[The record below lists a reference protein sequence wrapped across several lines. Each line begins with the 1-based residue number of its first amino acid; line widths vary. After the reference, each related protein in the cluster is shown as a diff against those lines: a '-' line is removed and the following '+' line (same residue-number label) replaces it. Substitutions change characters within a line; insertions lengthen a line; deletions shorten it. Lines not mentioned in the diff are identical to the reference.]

1 MVIWEVFQWVF
12 SLVPQLTSTGM
23 SLLFSTDFFF
33 PSYQRIDHNW
43 NVHIVTHYMSPNR
56 QAEVAVPFENCA
68 DAIKDLITV
77 LDENKIPLNHI
88 LEVRIN
94 KRMDK
99 QIDGWMIFRRQLD

>member
-1 MVIWEVFQWVF
+1 MIIWEVFQWFF

-23 SLLFSTDFFF
+23 NLLFSTNFFF

-56 QAEVAVPFENCA
+56 QAEIAVPFENCA

-88 LEVRIN
+88 LEVWIN
-94 KRMDK
+94 KRADRWMD
-99 QIDGWMIFRRQLD
+99 G

>member
-1 MVIWEVFQWVF
+1 MIIWEVFQWFF
-12 SLVPQLTSTGM
+12 SLFPQLTSTGM
-23 SLLFSTDFFF
+23 RLLFSTDFFF

-43 NVHIVTHYMSPNR
+43 NVNIVTHYMSPNR

-88 LEVRIN
+88 LEVWIN
-94 KRMDK
+94 MCMDRRM
-99 QIDGWMIFRRQLD
+99 DGWMDG

>member
-1 MVIWEVFQWVF
+1 
-12 SLVPQLTSTGM
+12 M
-23 SLLFSTDFFF
+23 SLLFCTDFFF

-56 QAEVAVPFENCA
+56 QAEIAVPFDNCA

-88 LEVRIN
+88 LEVWIN
-94 KRMDK
+94 KCWDK
-99 QIDGWMIFRRQLD
+99 QMDG